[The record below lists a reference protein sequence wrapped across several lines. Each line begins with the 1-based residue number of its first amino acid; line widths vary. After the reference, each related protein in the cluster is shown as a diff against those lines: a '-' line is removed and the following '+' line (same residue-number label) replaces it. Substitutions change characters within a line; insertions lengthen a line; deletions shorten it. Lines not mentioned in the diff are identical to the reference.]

1 MSGLGGDPQRSAQL
15 VLTLRRQGVTD
26 DAVLSAI
33 ERIDRAAFVA
43 GPLKDIA
50 HDNTTLP
57 IPCGQSIPRP
67 FVTARLL
74 NELNLVPG
82 AAQRVF
88 LIGAGSGYTAC
99 LLGEI
104 AHQVYAVERFRVLAE
119 AAHDRLR
126 ALGVANVTVY
136 HGDGLAGLAAQAP
149 FDRILL
155 TGSVKTVTAKLIEQ
169 LTPDGRLTGVV
180 MGAKGQLML
189 RSYSGH
195 QIIREQ
201 EFDDSLG
208 TLVKGVSH
216 AL

>member
-1 MSGLGGDPQRSAQL
+1 MPGLNGDLQRSAQL

-33 ERIDRAAFVA
+33 ERIDRAAFVGA
-43 GPLKDIA
+43 AFKDIA

-67 FVTARLL
+67 LVTARLL
-74 NELNLVPG
+74 NALNVLPG
-82 AAQRVF
+82 AAQRVL

-104 AHQVYAVERFRVLAE
+104 AHQVYAVERYRVLAE
-119 AAHDRLR
+119 SAHERLGR
-126 ALGVANVTVY
+126 LGIKNVTVY
-136 HGDGLAGLAAQAP
+136 HGDGLAGLDAQAP

-155 TGSVKTVTAKLIEQ
+155 TGSVNTVPAKLIEQ
-169 LTPDGRLTGVV
+169 LAPDGQLTGVV
-180 MGAKGQLML
+180 RGGKGQLML
-189 RSYSGH
+189 RSYIGH
-195 QIIREQ
+195 NIIREQ

-208 TLVKGVSH
+208 TLVKGVSQ

>member
-1 MSGLGGDPQRSAQL
+1 MAGLIGDPQSSARL

-33 ERIDRAAFVA
+33 ERVDRAAFVA
-43 GPLKDIA
+43 EPLKDIA

-67 FVTARLL
+67 LVTARLL
-74 NELNLVPG
+74 HALNVQPG

-88 LIGAGSGYTAC
+88 LVGAGSGYTAC

-104 AHQVYAVERFRVLAE
+104 AHHVFAVERYRVLAE
-119 AAHDRLR
+119 AAHQRL
-126 ALGVANVTVY
+126 AAMGMNNVSVF
-136 HGDGLAGLAAQAP
+136 HGDGLDGLEAQAP

-155 TGSVKTVTAKLIEQ
+155 AGSVKTIPAKLIQQ
-169 LTPDGRLTGVV
+169 LTPEGQLTGVV

-195 QIIREQ
+195 KILREAD
-201 EFDDSLG
+201 FDDALG
-208 TLVKGVSH
+208 VLVKGVSH